1 MSGFKNKDLNSFAKK
16 SIFNDLIN
24 FIFISLDNMKQVHI
38 FKNEKIQNNE
48 EKIRTHLVANYL
60 NNDEFRNSIGYNTL
74 MLRFD
79 IEVPENYK
87 RDEEKHL
94 GRMDIRVITPNF
106 FKNPKDYYNIECKRI
121 DGSKTLNELFVKEG
135 ICRFVLENSKYLSYH
150 NKNIMLAFVI
160 KNINIDQNVNQINQI
175 QIENKDI
182 KMIQELQRN
191 DINSRQY
198 YLYESRYVNEKQQ
211 LELSHMFYDLSNI
224 VSRK

>member
-1 MSGFKNKDLNSFAKK
+1 MSGFKNKDLNSFAKE

-24 FIFISLDNMKQVHI
+24 FIFVSLDHMKQVHI

-87 RDEEKHL
+87 KEEETHL

-106 FKNPKDYYNIECKRI
+106 FKDTKDYYNIECKRI
-121 DGSKTLNELFVKEG
+121 DGSKVLNNLFVKEG
-135 ICRFVLENSKYLSYH
+135 ICRFVLEHSKYLSYH
-150 NKNIMLAFVI
+150 NKNIMLAFVV
-160 KNINIDQNVNQINQI
+160 KNIDIAQNVAQINQI
-175 QIENKDI
+175 QIDNKDMKI
-182 KMIQELQRN
+182 IQELQRN
-191 DINSRQY
+191 EMNGKQY
-198 YLYESRYVNEKQQ
+198 YLYESRYINENRQ

>member
-87 RDEEKHL
+87 REEEKHL

-106 FKNPKDYYNIECKRI
+106 FKNSKDYYNIECKRI

-150 NKNIMLAFVI
+150 NRNIMLAFVV
-160 KNINIDQNVNQINQI
+160 KNIDIEQNINQINQI

-182 KMIQELQRN
+182 KVIQELQRN
-191 DINSRQY
+191 GMNRRQY
-198 YLYESRYVNEKQQ
+198 YLYESRYVNENQQ